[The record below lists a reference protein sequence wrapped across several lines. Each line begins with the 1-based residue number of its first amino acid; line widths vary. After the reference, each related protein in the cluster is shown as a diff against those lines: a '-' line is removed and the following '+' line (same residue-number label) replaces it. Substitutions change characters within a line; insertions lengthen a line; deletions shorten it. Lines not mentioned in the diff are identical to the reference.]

1 MSSLSVLLVCC
12 CYFVAVIADHNDT
25 ITALERL
32 IHKTNKNIEETER
45 AYEAKRKEVVAVKK
59 LCLEDIGTLKLR
71 EKAENDEFKKD
82 IDVLKSLK
90 AEFIVIEAEQLHT
103 NILTI
108 KEKNIFKKM
117 KFELTLTLS
126 YTNFLKER
134 RQSNKYSICSELM
147 NSRSELSARNGE
159 ATVMI
164 LQNERNLANNKLEQG
179 RRTEHSAA
187 RNQRSLQ
194 KGNRGP
200 ESGSGD
206 IEQGHREGQGEH
218 QQTEVLA
225 RYREGQTERY
235 HERTGLCG

>member
-1 MSSLSVLLVCC
+1 M
-12 CYFVAVIADHNDT
+12 
-25 ITALERL
+25 
-32 IHKTNKNIEETER
+32 
-45 AYEAKRKEVVAVKK
+45 
-59 LCLEDIGTLKLR
+59 
-71 EKAENDEFKKD
+71 
-82 IDVLKSLK
+82 
-90 AEFIVIEAEQLHT
+90 IEAEQLHT
-103 NILTI
+103 NKLTT

-147 NSRSELSARNGE
+147 NSRSELSAHNGE
-159 ATVMI
+159 AMVMI
-164 LQNERNLANNKLEQG
+164 LQNELNLASNKLEQG
-179 RRTEHSAA
+179 QRTEHSAA

-206 IEQGHREGQGEH
+206 IEQGHPEGQGEH
-218 QQTEVLA
+218 PETEVPA
-225 RYREGQTERY
+225 RYREGQAERY